1 MRIDGIL
8 FDKDGTLIDYYKSWG
23 VATAPVVDKL
33 LEYYNIDKT
42 DENREKLVDGID
54 PYGGLAYKTFSM
66 VVQDLIPIISEL
78 NHEIIISERHLAQKL
93 KSFYQKEILRL
104 GENIPCIADLAK
116 IMEEFSKRN
125 KKIGIATT
133 DTYEATKQTMKI
145 LCAEKYISNYFTDE
159 MPIDMPVKPDGKLL
173 DIVAKNWNTKPE
185 NIVVVGDT
193 VNDMKFAH
201 NGNAIAVGVLS
212 GVGTEKDLEVCA
224 DYIIPSI
231 KELSDLIDQIEKEN

>member
-23 VATAPVVDKL
+23 VATAPVADKL

-42 DENREKLVDGID
+42 DENREKLVDGIN

-66 VVQDLIPIISEL
+66 VAQDLIPIISEL

-104 GENIPCIADLAK
+104 GENIPCIADLVK

-125 KKIGIATT
+125 TT
-133 DTYEATKQTMKI
+133 LQ
-145 LCAEKYISNYFTDE
+145 
-159 MPIDMPVKPDGKLL
+159 LL
-173 DIVAKNWNTKPE
+173 
-185 NIVVVGDT
+185 
-193 VNDMKFAH
+193 
-201 NGNAIAVGVLS
+201 
-212 GVGTEKDLEVCA
+212 
-224 DYIIPSI
+224 
-231 KELSDLIDQIEKEN
+231 